1 MTFVRSEK
9 QNISNILLIIFG
21 ALLVFGFIY
30 LIAVYNQM
38 VNLRHGISDMRAE
51 TQKLGVQSAE
61 LKDQLFKIF
70 DPSKVEALAKDRGLV
85 KENKPSYLETN
96 QWALAS
102 HL

>member
-1 MTFVRSEK
+1 MTTVRSEK
-9 QNISNILLIIFG
+9 QNISNILLIILG
-21 ALLVFGFIY
+21 GLLIFGFIY
-30 LIAVYNQM
+30 LIAVYNQL

-70 DPSKVEALAKDRGLV
+70 DPGKVEALAKDRGLV
-85 KENKPSYLETN
+85 KESKPNYLEAN
-96 QWALAS
+96 QWELAS